1 MKKLQTIA
9 NDIFLIEDF
18 LSEKECLQFIECA
31 ESMGFSVADIDTGE
45 GKEVIS
51 YIRNNERVDLKS
63 NELAEDLWSKL
74 SGIQLPVFDHMKAIG
89 LSPFFRFYK
98 YLPGHKFNMHK
109 DGQQQVGENTTYYT
123 FMVYLNDGG
132 EGGNTTFR
140 LNDISIKPKIGSL
153 LLFEHRLWHQGEEVI
168 SGCKYVLRTD
178 VMYENISFETYMERD
193 KEIKN
198 LESK

>member
-18 LSEKECLQFIECA
+18 LPEEECLQFIEHA
-31 ESMGFSVADIDTGE
+31 ESIGFSVADIDTGE
-45 GKEVIS
+45 SKEVIS
-51 YIRNNERVDLKS
+51 YIRNNERVDLES
-63 NELAEDLWSKL
+63 NKLAEDLWSRL
-74 SGIQLPVFDHMKAIG
+74 SGIRLPVFDHMKAIG

-109 DGQQQVGENTTYYT
+109 DGQQQVGDNTTYYT
-123 FMVYLNDGG
+123 FMVYLNEGC
-132 EGGNTTFR
+132 EGGNTIFR
-140 LNDISIKPKIGSL
+140 LNDVSIRPKAGSL
-153 LLFEHRLWHQGEEVI
+153 LIFEHRLWHKGEEVT
-168 SGCKYVLRTD
+168 SGSKYVLRTD

-193 KEIKN
+193 KEIKG